1 MHLVIKTLDK
11 FRKEEG
17 VDAAIEEIEKLQETL
32 EAKMTDLAKEQ
43 AKELKEAKKQ
53 KGKTAE
59 QNVAA

>member
-1 MHLVIKTLDK
+1 
-11 FRKEEG
+11 
-17 VDAAIEEIEKLQETL
+17 
-32 EAKMTDLAKEQ
+32 MTDLAKEQ